1 MGVNTLDYNFYLLAN
16 LLLVVTSGL
25 TDGMVEKILTFQCLS
40 HNLTQHQTA
49 ICNGEA
55 ISNWPKLGLL

>member
-25 TDGMVEKILTFQCLS
+25 TNGMVEKY
-40 HNLTQHQTA
+40 
-49 ICNGEA
+49 
-55 ISNWPKLGLL
+55 